1 MKVLIGN
8 RKEDKMLDIKLI
20 RENPE
25 KINELLKRRNP
36 DLSID
41 EVIAIDEERRKI
53 QTKAD
58 ELRAKRK
65 SESQKIGLMKKNG
78 ENTDKIQEEVRV
90 LGDEIK
96 EFEEKQT
103 ELDAKQK
110 DILLHIPNI
119 PDETTPIGASDADN
133 VEVYKWGEP
142 RKFDFEFKA
151 HWDLCE
157 EKNLVDF
164 ERGVKLSQSRF
175 TLYRGKGSRLERAI
189 INFFLD
195 YHTEQQGYEEILP
208 PFMANSATMTGT
220 GQLPKFAE
228 DMYKCENEDLY
239 LIPTAEVPVTNIYSG
254 EILSED
260 DLPKYMTAY
269 TPCFRREAGSAGK
282 DTRGLIRV
290 HQFNKVELV
299 KLCTPETSKDEHEKL
314 TEDAEKMLQLLELP
328 YRREALSTGDIG
340 FSANKCW
347 DLEVWMPSYN
357 AYKEISSCSNY
368 GDYQARRANNR
379 YKEKATGKT
388 RFVHTI
394 NGSGL
399 AVGRTFAAIV
409 ENYQQAD
416 GTIII
421 PEVLRKYTGFDKI

>member
-1 MKVLIGN
+1 
-8 RKEDKMLDIKLI
+8 MLDIKMI

-25 KINELLKRRNP
+25 KVNELLKRRNP
-36 DLSID
+36 ELSID
-41 EVIAIDEERRKI
+41 EVLEIDVERRKI
-53 QTKAD
+53 QTQAD

-65 SESQKIGLMKKNG
+65 NDSQKIGMMKKNG
-78 ENTDKIQEEVRV
+78 ENTDAIQEEVRK
-90 LGDEIK
+90 LGDDIK
-96 EFEEKQT
+96 ALEEKQT
-103 ELDAKQK
+103 DLDEKQR

-119 PDETTPIGASDADN
+119 PDETTPIGLSEDDN

-142 RKFDFEFKA
+142 RKFNFEFKA

-175 TLYRGKGSRLERAI
+175 ILYRGKGSRLERAI

-220 GQLPKFAE
+220 GQLPKFKE
-228 DMYKCENEDLY
+228 DMYKCENEDLF

-269 TPCFRREAGSAGK
+269 TPCFRRESGSAGR

-299 KLCTPETSKDEHEKL
+299 KLCTPQTSKEEHEKL

-347 DLEVWMPSYN
+347 DLEVWMPSYGT
-357 AYKEISSCSNY
+357 YKEISSCSNY
-368 GDYQARRANNR
+368 GDYQARRANIR
-379 YKEKATGKT
+379 YRDKATGKT
-388 RFVHTI
+388 QFVHTI

-409 ENYQQAD
+409 ENYQQED

>member
-1 MKVLIGN
+1 
-8 RKEDKMLDIKLI
+8 MLDIKLI
-20 RENPE
+20 RENPD

-36 DLSID
+36 ALSID
-41 EVIAIDEERRKI
+41 EVLVIDEERRKI

-65 SESQKIGLMKKNG
+65 AESQKIGQMKKNG
-78 ENTDKIQEEVRV
+78 ENTDEIQEDVRV

-96 EFEEKQT
+96 DLEGKQT
-103 ELDAKQK
+103 ELDEKQRN
-110 DILLHIPNI
+110 ILLHIPNI

-175 TLYRGKGSRLERAI
+175 TLYRGKGSKLERAI

-299 KLCTPETSKDEHEKL
+299 KLCTPESSKDEHEKL

-368 GDYQARRANNR
+368 GDYQARRANIR

>member
-1 MKVLIGN
+1 
-8 RKEDKMLDIKLI
+8 MLDIKLI

-36 DLSID
+36 NLSID

-368 GDYQARRANNR
+368 GDYQARRANIR

>member
-1 MKVLIGN
+1 
-8 RKEDKMLDIKLI
+8 MLDIKLI

-36 DLSID
+36 ELSIN

-78 ENTDKIQEEVRV
+78 ENTDEIQEDVRV

-96 EFEEKQT
+96 ELEEKQNA
-103 ELDAKQK
+103 LDFKQR

-142 RKFDFEFKA
+142 RKFDFEYKA

-254 EILSED
+254 EILSEE

-299 KLCTPETSKDEHEKL
+299 KLCTPETSKEEHEKL

-368 GDYQARRANNR
+368 GDYQARRANIR

-388 RFVHTI
+388 RFVHTL

>member
-1 MKVLIGN
+1 
-8 RKEDKMLDIKLI
+8 MLDIKLI

-36 DLSID
+36 DLSVD
-41 EVIAIDEERRKI
+41 EVLAVDEERRQI
-53 QTKAD
+53 QAQAD

-65 SESQKIGLMKKNG
+65 TESQKIGEMKKKG
-78 ENTDKIQEEVRV
+78 ENTDKIQEEVRF
-90 LGDEIK
+90 LGDEVK
-96 EFEEKQT
+96 ALEEKQN
-103 ELDAKQK
+103 ELDEKQRN
-110 DILLHIPNI
+110 LLLNIPNI

-133 VEVYKWGEP
+133 VEVHKWGEP
-142 RKFDFEFKA
+142 TKFDFEFKA

-164 ERGVKLSQSRF
+164 ERGVKISQSRF
-175 TLYRGKGSRLERAI
+175 TLYRGKGARLERAV

-208 PFMANSATMTGT
+208 PFMANAATMTGT
-220 GQLPKFAE
+220 GQLPKFKE
-228 DMYKCENEDLY
+228 DMYKCVDEDLY
-239 LIPTAEVPVTNIYSG
+239 LIPTAEVPVTNIYQG
-254 EILSED
+254 EILSEE

-299 KLCTPETSKDEHEKL
+299 KLCTPETSPAEHEKL
-314 TEDAEKMLQLLELP
+314 TEDAEKMLELLGLP
-328 YRREALSTGDIG
+328 YRRVALSTGDIG

-347 DLEVWMPSYN
+347 DLEVWMPSYD
-357 AYKEISSCSNY
+357 AYKEISSCSNF
-368 GDYQARRANNR
+368 GDYQARRANIR
-379 YKEKATGKT
+379 YKEKATGKI

-399 AVGRTFAAIV
+399 AVGRTVAAII
-409 ENYQQAD
+409 ENFQQSD
-416 GTIII
+416 GTIIV

>member
-1 MKVLIGN
+1 
-8 RKEDKMLDIKLI
+8 MLDIKLI

-25 KINELLKRRNP
+25 KVNELLKRRNP

-41 EVIAIDEERRKI
+41 AVLAVDEERRQI
-53 QTKAD
+53 QTQAD

-65 SESQKIGLMKKNG
+65 NESQKIGIMKKNG
-78 ENTDKIQEEVRV
+78 ENTDAIQEDVRK

-96 EFEEKQT
+96 ALEEKQV
-103 ELDAKQK
+103 ELDEKQRN
-110 DILLHIPNI
+110 LLLYTPNI

-133 VEVYKWGEP
+133 VEVSKWGEP
-142 RKFDFEFKA
+142 TKFDFEFKA

-164 ERGVKLSQSRF
+164 ERGVKISQSRF
-175 TLYRGKGSRLERAI
+175 TLYRGKGAKLERAV

-195 YHTEQQGYEEILP
+195 EHTEKQGYEEILP
-208 PFMANSATMTGT
+208 PFMCNSATMTGT
-220 GQLPKFAE
+220 GQLPKFKE
-228 DMYKCENEDLY
+228 DMYKCVDEDLY
-239 LIPTAEVPVTNIYSG
+239 LIPTAEVPVTNIYQN

-290 HQFNKVELV
+290 HQFNKVEMV

-314 TEDAEKMLQLLELP
+314 TEDAEDMLKKLNLP
-328 YRREALSTGDIG
+328 FRRVALSTGDIG

-357 AYKEISSCSNY
+357 AYKEISSCSNF
-368 GDYQARRANNR
+368 GDYQARRANIR

-399 AVGRTFAAIV
+399 AVGRTVAAII
-409 ENYQQAD
+409 ENFQQAD
-416 GTIII
+416 GTIIV

>member
-1 MKVLIGN
+1 
-8 RKEDKMLDIKLI
+8 MLDIKLI

-41 EVIAIDEERRKI
+41 TIIAIDADRRKV
-53 QTKAD
+53 QAQAD

-65 SESQKIGLMKKNG
+65 SESQKIGMMKKNG
-78 ENTDKIQEEVRV
+78 ENTDAIQEEVRK

-96 EFEEKQT
+96 ELEEKQVD
-103 ELDAKQK
+103 LDNIQR
-110 DILLHIPNI
+110 DMLLRTPNI
-119 PDETTPIGASDADN
+119 PDETTPVGTSEDDN
-133 VEVYKWGEP
+133 IPVKFWGEP
-142 RKFDFEFKA
+142 TKFSFAPKA
-151 HWDLCE
+151 HWDICE
-157 EKNLVDF
+157 DKGIVDF
-164 ERGVKLSQSRF
+164 ERGVKISQSRF
-175 TLYRGKGSRLERAI
+175 TLYRGKGARLERAI
-189 INFFLD
+189 IQFFLD
-195 YHTEQQGYEEILP
+195 IHTEEHGYEEILP
-208 PFMANSATMTGT
+208 PFMANAATMTGT

-228 DMYKCENEDLY
+228 DMYKCVDEDLY

-290 HQFNKVELV
+290 HQFNKVEMV
-299 KLCTPETSKDEHEKL
+299 KLTTPEASPAEHEKL
-314 TEDAEKMLQLLELP
+314 TRDAEICLEKLGLP
-328 YRREALSTGDIG
+328 YRRVALCTADIG
-340 FSANKCW
+340 FSANKCF
-347 DLEVWMPSYN
+347 DLEVWLPSYN
-357 AYKEISSCSNY
+357 TYKEISSCSNY
-368 GDYQARRANNR
+368 GDYQTRRANTR
-379 YKEKATGKT
+379 YRTKDGQI

-399 AVGRTFAAIV
+399 AVGRTFAAIL
-409 ENYQQAD
+409 ENFQQED
-416 GTIII
+416 GTVII

>member
-1 MKVLIGN
+1 
-8 RKEDKMLDIKLI
+8 MLDIKLI

-36 DLSID
+36 ELSID
-41 EVIAIDEERRKI
+41 NIIEIDVKRRKV
-53 QTKAD
+53 QAQAD

-65 SESQKIGLMKKNG
+65 KDSQMIGELKKKG
-78 ENTDKIQEEVRV
+78 ENTDAVQAEVKL

-96 EFEEKQT
+96 ALEEEESK
-103 ELDAKQK
+103 LDEQQR
-110 DILLHIPNI
+110 DLLLHTPNT
-119 PDETTPIGASDADN
+119 PDETTPVGTSEDDN
-133 VEVYKWGEP
+133 VVVSTWGEP
-142 RKFDFEFKA
+142 TKFDFEAKA

-175 TLYRGKGSRLERAI
+175 TLYRGKGAKLERAI

-195 YHTEQQGYEEILP
+195 YHTNEQGYEEILP
-208 PFMANSATMTGT
+208 PFMANAQTMTGT
-220 GQLPKFAE
+220 GQLPKFKE

-239 LIPTAEVPVTNIYSG
+239 LIPTAEVPVTNIYQG
-254 EILSED
+254 EILSEE

-299 KLCTPETSKDEHEKL
+299 KLCKPETSPEEHEKL

-328 YRREALSTGDIG
+328 YRRVALCSADIG

-347 DLEVWMPSYN
+347 DLEVWMPSYGT
-357 AYKEISSCSNY
+357 YKEISSCSNF
-368 GDYQARRANNR
+368 GDYQARRANIR
-379 YKEKATGKT
+379 YRDKETGKVN
-388 RFVHTI
+388 FVHTI

-409 ENYQQAD
+409 ENFQQAD
-416 GTIII
+416 GTILI
-421 PEVLRKYTGFDKI
+421 PEVLQKYTGFDRI

>member
-1 MKVLIGN
+1 
-8 RKEDKMLDIKLI
+8 MLDIKLI

-41 EVIAIDEERRKI
+41 EVIAIDVQRRKV
-53 QTKAD
+53 QSQAD

-65 SESQKIGLMKKNG
+65 KDSQMIGELKKKC
-78 ENTDKIQEEVRV
+78 ENTDAVQAEVKL

-96 EFEEKQT
+96 ALEEEESKLDEKQRD
-103 ELDAKQK
+103 L
-110 DILLHIPNI
+110 LLHTPNT
-119 PDETTPIGASDADN
+119 PDETTPVGKSEDDN
-133 VEVYKWGEP
+133 VVVSTWGEP
-142 RKFDFEFKA
+142 TKFDFDAKA

-175 TLYRGKGSRLERAI
+175 TLYRGKGARLERAI

-195 YHTEQQGYEEILP
+195 YHTGEQGYEEILP
-208 PFMANSATMTGT
+208 PFMANAQTMTGT
-220 GQLPKFAE
+220 GQLPKFKE

-239 LIPTAEVPVTNIYSG
+239 LIPTAEVPVTNIYQG
-254 EILSED
+254 EILAEE

-299 KLCTPETSKDEHEKL
+299 KLCKPETSPMEHEKL
-314 TEDAEKMLQLLELP
+314 TEDAEKMLQLLGLP
-328 YRREALSTGDIG
+328 YRRVALCSADIG

-357 AYKEISSCSNY
+357 NYKEISSCSNF
-368 GDYQARRANNR
+368 GDYQARRANIR
-379 YKEKATGKT
+379 YRDKETGKVN
-388 RFVHTI
+388 FVHTI

-409 ENYQQAD
+409 ENFQQAD
-416 GTIII
+416 GTILI
-421 PEVLRKYTGFDKI
+421 PEVLQKYTGFDRI

>member
-1 MKVLIGN
+1 
-8 RKEDKMLDIKLI
+8 MLDIKLI

-103 ELDAKQK
+103 ELDAKQR

-254 EILSED
+254 EILSEE

-299 KLCTPETSKDEHEKL
+299 KLCTPETSKEEHEKL

-357 AYKEISSCSNY
+357 TYKEISSCSNY
-368 GDYQARRANNR
+368 GDYQARRANIR

>member
-1 MKVLIGN
+1 
-8 RKEDKMLDIKLI
+8 MLDIKLI

-36 DLSID
+36 DLSVD
-41 EVIAIDEERRKI
+41 EVLAVDEERRQI
-53 QTKAD
+53 QAQAD

-65 SESQKIGLMKKNG
+65 VESQKIGEMKKKG
-78 ENTDKIQEEVRV
+78 ENTDKIQEEVRF
-90 LGDEIK
+90 LGDEVK
-96 EFEEKQT
+96 SLEEKQK
-103 ELDAKQK
+103 ELDEKQRN
-110 DILLHIPNI
+110 LLLNIPNT
-119 PDETTPIGASDADN
+119 PDESTPIGASDADN
-133 VEVYKWGEP
+133 IEVHRWGEP
-142 RKFDFEFKA
+142 TKFDFEFKA

-175 TLYRGKGSRLERAI
+175 TLYRGKGAKLERAV

-208 PFMANSATMTGT
+208 PFMCNAQTMTGT
-220 GQLPKFAE
+220 GQLPKFKE
-228 DMYKCENEDLY
+228 DMYKCVDEDLY
-239 LIPTAEVPVTNIYSG
+239 LIPTAEVPVTNIYQG

-299 KLCTPETSKDEHEKL
+299 KLCTPETSPAEHEKL
-314 TEDAEKMLQLLELP
+314 TEDAEKMLELLGLP
-328 YRREALSTGDIG
+328 YRRVALSTGDIG

-347 DLEVWMPSYN
+347 DLEVWMPSYD
-357 AYKEISSCSNY
+357 AYKEISSCSNF
-368 GDYQARRANNR
+368 GDYQARRANIR

-399 AVGRTFAAIV
+399 AVGRTVAAII
-409 ENYQQAD
+409 ENFQQAD
-416 GTIII
+416 GTIIV
-421 PEVLRKYTGFDKI
+421 PEVLRKYTGFDKL

>member
-1 MKVLIGN
+1 
-8 RKEDKMLDIKLI
+8 MLDIKLI

-36 DLSID
+36 ELSID
-41 EVIAIDEERRKI
+41 KIIEIDAERRKI
-53 QTKAD
+53 QAQAD

-65 SESQKIGLMKKNG
+65 TESQKIGMMKKNG
-78 ENTDKIQEEVRV
+78 ENTDAIQEEVRA
-90 LGDEIK
+90 LGDEVK
-96 EFEEKQT
+96 ALEEKQV
-103 ELDAKQK
+103 ELDNAQR
-110 DILLHIPNI
+110 DMLLRTPNT
-119 PDETTPIGASDADN
+119 PDESTPIGKSEDDN
-133 VEVYKWGEP
+133 IPVKYWGEP
-142 RKFDFEFKA
+142 TKFNFEAKA
-151 HWDLCE
+151 HWDICE

-164 ERGVKLSQSRF
+164 ERGVKISQSRF
-175 TLYRGKGSRLERAI
+175 TLYRGKGARLERAI
-189 INFFLD
+189 IQFFLD
-195 YHTEQQGYEEILP
+195 LHTEEHGYEEILP
-208 PFMANSATMTGT
+208 PFMANAATMTGT

-228 DMYKCENEDLY
+228 DMYKCVDEDLY

-290 HQFNKVELV
+290 HQFNKVEMVRLT
-299 KLCTPETSKDEHEKL
+299 TPESSPAEHEKL
-314 TEDAEKMLQLLELP
+314 TRDAEICLEKLGLP
-328 YRREALSTGDIG
+328 YRRVALCSADIG
-340 FSANKCW
+340 FSANKCF
-347 DLEVWMPSYN
+347 DLEVWLPSYN

-368 GDYQARRANNR
+368 GDFQARRSNTR
-379 YKEKATGKT
+379 YRTKDGQI

-409 ENYQQAD
+409 ENFQQED

-421 PEVLRKYTGFDKI
+421 PEVLRKYTGFDRI

>member
-1 MKVLIGN
+1 
-8 RKEDKMLDIKLI
+8 MLDIKLI

-36 DLSID
+36 ELSID
-41 EVIAIDEERRKI
+41 TIIAIDADRRKV
-53 QTKAD
+53 QAQAD

-65 SESQKIGLMKKNG
+65 SESQKIGMMKKNG
-78 ENTDKIQEEVRV
+78 ENTDAIQEEVRK
-90 LGDEIK
+90 LGDEVK
-96 EFEEKQT
+96 ALEEKQV
-103 ELDAKQK
+103 ELDSIQR
-110 DILLHIPNI
+110 DMLLRTPNT
-119 PDETTPIGASDADN
+119 PDESTPIGKSEDDN
-133 VEVYKWGEP
+133 IPVKFWGEP
-142 RKFDFEFKA
+142 TKFNFEPKA
-151 HWDLCE
+151 HWDICE

-164 ERGVKLSQSRF
+164 ERGVKISQSRF
-175 TLYRGKGSRLERAI
+175 TLYRGKGARLERAI
-189 INFFLD
+189 IQFFLD
-195 YHTEQQGYEEILP
+195 LHTEEHGYEEILP
-208 PFMANSATMTGT
+208 PFMANAATMTGT

-228 DMYKCENEDLY
+228 DMYKCVDEDLY

-290 HQFNKVELV
+290 HQFNKVEMV
-299 KLCTPETSKDEHEKL
+299 KLTTPESSPAEHEKL
-314 TEDAEKMLQLLELP
+314 TRDAEICLEKLGLP
-328 YRREALSTGDIG
+328 YRRVALCSADIG
-340 FSANKCW
+340 FSANKCF
-347 DLEVWMPSYN
+347 DLEVWLPSYN

-368 GDYQARRANNR
+368 GDFQARRSNTR
-379 YKEKATGKT
+379 YRTKDGQI

-409 ENYQQAD
+409 ENFQQED

-421 PEVLRKYTGFDKI
+421 PEVLRKYTGFDRI

>member
-1 MKVLIGN
+1 
-8 RKEDKMLDIKLI
+8 MLDIKLI
-20 RENPE
+20 RENPD

-36 DLSID
+36 ELSIS
-41 EVIAIDEERRKI
+41 EVLDIDVERRKI
-53 QTKAD
+53 QTQVD

-65 SESQKIGLMKKNG
+65 NDSQKIGIMKKNG
-78 ENTDKIQEEVRV
+78 ENTDDIQEEVRK

-96 EFEEKQT
+96 NLEESLS
-103 ELDAKQK
+103 ELDNKQR

-119 PDETTPIGASDADN
+119 PDETTPIGLSEDDN
-133 VEVYKWGEP
+133 IEVYKWGEP

-157 EKNLVDF
+157 EKGLVDF

-175 TLYRGKGSRLERAI
+175 ILYRGKGAKLERAI

-195 YHTEQQGYEEILP
+195 YHTSEQGYEEVLP
-208 PFMANSATMTGT
+208 PFMANAATMTGT
-220 GQLPKFAE
+220 GQLPKFKD

-239 LIPTAEVPVTNIYSG
+239 LIPTAEVPVTNIYAN
-254 EILSED
+254 EILSES

-269 TPCFRREAGSAGK
+269 TPCFRRESGSAGK

-299 KLCTPETSKDEHEKL
+299 KLCTPETSKEEHEKL

-347 DLEVWMPSYN
+347 DLEVWMPSYGT
-357 AYKEISSCSNY
+357 YKEISSCSNY
-368 GDYQARRANNR
+368 GDYQARRANIR
-379 YKEKATGKT
+379 YRDKETGKT

-416 GTIII
+416 GSIVI

>member
-1 MKVLIGN
+1 
-8 RKEDKMLDIKLI
+8 MLDIKLI
-20 RENPE
+20 RENPD

-36 DLSID
+36 ELSID
-41 EVIAIDEERRKI
+41 EVIKIDEERRKI
-53 QTKAD
+53 QTQAD

-65 SESQKIGLMKKNG
+65 KDSQMIGELKKKG
-78 ENTDKIQEEVRV
+78 ENTDAVQEEVRKI
-90 LGDEIK
+90 GDDIK
-96 EFEEKQT
+96 ALEEKQT
-103 ELDAKQK
+103 ELDEKQRN
-110 DILLHIPNI
+110 ILLHIPNI
-119 PDETTPIGASDADN
+119 PDETTPIGLSEDDN
-133 VEVYKWGEP
+133 IEVYKWGEP

-157 EKNLVDF
+157 EKGLVDF

-175 TLYRGKGSRLERAI
+175 ILYRGKGAKLERAI

-195 YHTEQQGYEEILP
+195 YHTQEQGYEEVLP
-208 PFMANSATMTGT
+208 PFMANAATMTGT
-220 GQLPKFAE
+220 GQLPKFKD
-228 DMYKCENEDLY
+228 DMYKCVDEDLY
-239 LIPTAEVPVTNIYSG
+239 LIPTAEVPVTNIYAG

-260 DLPKYMTAY
+260 ELPKYMTAY
-269 TPCFRREAGSAGK
+269 TPCFRRESGSAGK

-299 KLCTPETSKDEHEKL
+299 KLTTPETSKDEHEKL

-347 DLEVWMPSYN
+347 DLEVWMPSYGT
-357 AYKEISSCSNY
+357 YKEISSCSNY
-368 GDYQARRANNR
+368 GDYQARRANIR
-379 YKEKATGKT
+379 YREKATGKV
-388 RFVHTI
+388 RLVHTI

-409 ENYQQAD
+409 ENYQQKD

>member
-1 MKVLIGN
+1 
-8 RKEDKMLDIKLI
+8 MLDIKLI

-36 DLSID
+36 DLSVD
-41 EVIAIDEERRKI
+41 EVLAVDEERRQI
-53 QTKAD
+53 QAQAD

-65 SESQKIGLMKKNG
+65 IESQKIGEMKKKG
-78 ENTDKIQEEVRV
+78 ENTDKIQEEVRF
-90 LGDEIK
+90 LGDEVK
-96 EFEEKQT
+96 FLEEKQN
-103 ELDAKQK
+103 ELDEKQRN
-110 DILLHIPNI
+110 LLLNIPNT
-119 PDETTPIGASDADN
+119 PDESTPIGASDADN
-133 VEVYKWGEP
+133 VEVHRWGEP
-142 RKFDFEFKA
+142 TKFDFEFKA

-175 TLYRGKGSRLERAI
+175 TLYRGKGAKLERAV

-208 PFMANSATMTGT
+208 PFMCNAQTMTGT
-220 GQLPKFAE
+220 GQLPKFKE
-228 DMYKCENEDLY
+228 DMYKCVDEDLY

-299 KLCTPETSKDEHEKL
+299 KLCTPETSPAEHEKL
-314 TEDAEKMLQLLELP
+314 TEDAEKMLELLGLP
-328 YRREALSTGDIG
+328 YRRVALSTGDIG

-347 DLEVWMPSYN
+347 DLEVWMPSYD
-357 AYKEISSCSNY
+357 AYKEISSCSNF
-368 GDYQARRANNR
+368 GDYQARRANIR

-399 AVGRTFAAIV
+399 AVGRTVAAII
-409 ENYQQAD
+409 ENFQQAD
-416 GTIII
+416 GTIIV
-421 PEVLRKYTGFDKI
+421 PEVLRKYTGFDKL

>member
-1 MKVLIGN
+1 
-8 RKEDKMLDIKLI
+8 MLDIKLI

-25 KINELLKRRNP
+25 RINELLKRRNP

-41 EVIAIDEERRKI
+41 EVIEIDVQRRKV
-53 QTKAD
+53 QAQAD

-65 SESQKIGLMKKNG
+65 KDSQMIGELKKKG
-78 ENTDKIQEEVRV
+78 ENTDAVQAEVKL

-96 EFEEKQT
+96 ALEEEESK
-103 ELDAKQK
+103 LDEQQK
-110 DILLHIPNI
+110 SLLLHTPNI
-119 PDETTPIGASDADN
+119 PDETTPVGKSEDDN
-133 VEVYKWGEP
+133 VVVSTWGEP
-142 RKFDFEFKA
+142 TKFDFEPKA

-164 ERGVKLSQSRF
+164 ERGVKISQSRF
-175 TLYRGKGSRLERAI
+175 TLYRGKGAKLERAI

-195 YHTEQQGYEEILP
+195 YHTEKQGYEEILP
-208 PFMANSATMTGT
+208 PFMANAQTMTGT
-220 GQLPKFAE
+220 GQLPKFKE

-239 LIPTAEVPVTNIYSG
+239 LIPTAEVPVTNIYQN
-254 EILSED
+254 EILSEE

-299 KLCTPETSKDEHEKL
+299 KLCKPETSPMEHEKL
-314 TEDAEKMLQLLELP
+314 TEDAEKMLQLLGLP
-328 YRREALSTGDIG
+328 YRRVALCTADIG

-347 DLEVWMPSYN
+347 DLEVWLPSYN
-357 AYKEISSCSNY
+357 NYKEISSCSNF
-368 GDYQARRANNR
+368 GDYQARRANIR
-379 YKEKATGKT
+379 YRDKESGKVN
-388 RFVHTI
+388 FVHTI

-409 ENYQQAD
+409 ENFQQAD
-416 GTIII
+416 GTILI
-421 PEVLRKYTGFDKI
+421 PEVLQKYTGFDRI

>member
-1 MKVLIGN
+1 
-8 RKEDKMLDIKLI
+8 MLDIKLI

-25 KINELLKRRNP
+25 KVNELLKRRNP

-41 EVIAIDEERRKI
+41 AVLAVDEERRQI
-53 QTKAD
+53 QTQAD

-65 SESQKIGLMKKNG
+65 NESQKIGMMKKNG
-78 ENTDKIQEEVRV
+78 ENTDAIQEDVRK

-96 EFEEKQT
+96 ALEEKQV
-103 ELDAKQK
+103 ELDEKQRN
-110 DILLHIPNI
+110 LLLYTPNI

-133 VEVYKWGEP
+133 VEVSKWGEP
-142 RKFDFEFKA
+142 TKFDFEFKA

-164 ERGVKLSQSRF
+164 ERGVKISQSRF
-175 TLYRGKGSRLERAI
+175 TLYRGKGAKLERAV

-195 YHTEQQGYEEILP
+195 EHTEKQGYEEILP
-208 PFMANSATMTGT
+208 PFMCNSATMTGT
-220 GQLPKFAE
+220 GQLPKFKE
-228 DMYKCENEDLY
+228 DMYKCVDEDLY
-239 LIPTAEVPVTNIYSG
+239 LIPTAEVPVTNIYQN

-290 HQFNKVELV
+290 HQFNKVEMV
-299 KLCTPETSKDEHEKL
+299 KLCTPETSPMEHEKL
-314 TEDAEKMLQLLELP
+314 TEDAEDMLKKLNLP
-328 YRREALSTGDIG
+328 FRRVALSTGDIG

-357 AYKEISSCSNY
+357 AYKEISSCSNF
-368 GDYQARRANNR
+368 GDYQARRANIR

-399 AVGRTFAAIV
+399 AVGRTVAAII
-409 ENYQQAD
+409 ENFQQAD
-416 GTIII
+416 GTIIV
-421 PEVLRKYTGFDKI
+421 PEVLIKYTGFDKI